1 MGIGDDEMKNLK
13 EAAERSKK
21 GRTPI
26 YYNYQEEAIYFER
39 GPGRFYVTDLIRENT
54 EEEIE
59 RTIRWWMSL

>member
-1 MGIGDDEMKNLK
+1 MKNLK
-13 EAAERSKK
+13 EVSERSKK

-26 YYNYQEEAIYFER
+26 YYSYKDQAAYTEE
-39 GPGRFYVTDLIRENT
+39 GSGRFYVTDLIRENS